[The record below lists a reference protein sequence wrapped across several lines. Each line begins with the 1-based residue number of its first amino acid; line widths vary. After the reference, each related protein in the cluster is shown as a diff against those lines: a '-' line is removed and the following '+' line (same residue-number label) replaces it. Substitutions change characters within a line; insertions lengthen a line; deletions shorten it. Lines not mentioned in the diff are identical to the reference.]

1 MMVTITMKLPE
12 TLAARLEQ
20 EAKRLNT
27 TKSQFVRECV
37 ERALAGSPSGSSPSF
52 HDLAQDKCGCLRGP
66 RDLAT
71 NPRYLEGY
79 GQ

>member
-12 TLAARLEQ
+12 ALAARVEQ
-20 EAKRLNT
+20 EAKRRNT

-37 ERALAGSPSGSSPSF
+37 ERTLAGSPSGASPSF